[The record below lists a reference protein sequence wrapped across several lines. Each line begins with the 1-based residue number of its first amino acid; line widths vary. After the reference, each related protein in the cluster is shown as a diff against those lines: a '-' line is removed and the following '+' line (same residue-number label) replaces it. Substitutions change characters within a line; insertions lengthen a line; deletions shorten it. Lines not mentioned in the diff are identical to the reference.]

1 MTQEIRTINERG
13 HALETWGRVIYLKDR
28 NMRMLKKDLILRN
41 PLRLIDREG
50 EQALSDGEFG
60 AVLARTG
67 VGKTAFLVQVALNSL
82 LRDNN
87 VLHVSLNDPVNKV
100 VLWYKE
106 VLADITRQYNI
117 GQTDALWEAILPHRL
132 VMTFKVEGFS
142 VPKLEERLNDLTQQE
157 IFVPK
162 MILVDGFPFDASA
175 RESLV
180 FLKELA
186 KSNGMH
192 AWFAMTTH
200 REDPRSRGAVPPPLL
215 EVVDLF
221 ELAIQLNPEGEDIH
235 VKTLKDKHPESS
247 RQDLVLDPSTMLI
260 TDKRG

>member
-1 MTQEIRTINERG
+1 MTQEISNVDQPGQRL
-13 HALETWGRVIYLKDR
+13 ATWGRGIYLKDR
-28 NMRMLKKDLILRN
+28 NMQMLKKDLILRN
-41 PLRLIDREG
+41 PLRLIDQEG
-50 EQALSDGEFG
+50 EQALCDGEFG
-60 AVLARTG
+60 AVLARAG

-117 GQTDALWEAILPHRL
+117 GQTDALWEAILPHRF

-142 VPKLEERLNDLTQQE
+142 VPKLEERLNDLTQQG

-175 RESLV
+175 RDSLLS
-180 FLKELA
+180 LKELA
-186 KSNGMH
+186 KSNKMH
-192 AWFAMTTH
+192 AWFTMRTH
-200 REDPRSRGAVPPPLL
+200 REDPLSQGAIPPPLL
-215 EVVDLF
+215 QVADLF
-221 ELAIQLNPEGEDIH
+221 ELAVQLQPEEDKIH
-235 VKTLKDKHPESS
+235 VRTVKEKLPGST
-247 RQDLVLDPSTMLI
+247 RCDLMLDPSTMLI
-260 TDKRG
+260 TDNS

>member
-1 MTQEIRTINERG
+1 MTQEIPTVNERG

-41 PLRLIDREG
+41 PLQLIDREG
-50 EQALSDGEFG
+50 EQALGDGEFG

-142 VPKLEERLNDLTQQE
+142 VPKLEERLND
-157 IFVPK
+157 IS
-162 MILVDGFPFDASA
+162 ILISA
-175 RESLV
+175 PS
-180 FLKELA
+180 
-186 KSNGMH
+186 S
-192 AWFAMTTH
+192 
-200 REDPRSRGAVPPPLL
+200 LL
-215 EVVDLF
+215 EAF
-221 ELAIQLNPEGEDIH
+221 NTPFIY
-235 VKTLKDKHPESS
+235 VKGILS
-247 RQDLVLDPSTMLI
+247 
-260 TDKRG
+260 